1 MPESLSAPELL
12 TKLHDRTGFDC
23 GVPALNDYLYKY
35 ALQNQ
40 KKGAARTYV
49 STRGQRIVGYYSLTF
64 GSVRSEQAPHEISH
78 GLGRY
83 PIPILLL
90 ARLAID
96 HGERGKGLGKALLKD
111 ALLRAVQASSIA
123 GLRAVLVH
131 AKDKEAASFY
141 RHFGFQSSP
150 TAPLHLYLRLKDLTK
165 SLG

>member
-1 MPESLSAPELL
+1 MPEALTAPELL
-12 TKLHDRTGFDC
+12 TRLHDRAAFDC
-23 GVPALNDYLYKY
+23 GVPALNDYLHKY

-49 STRGQRIVGYYSLTF
+49 CTRGQRIVGYYSLAF

-96 HGERGKGLGKALLKD
+96 QGEKGKGLGKGLLKD
-111 ALLRAVQASSIA
+111 ALLRAVQASHIA

-131 AKDKEAASFY
+131 AKDQDAASFY
-141 RHFGFQSSP
+141 RHFGFQPSP
-150 TAPLHLYLRLKDLTK
+150 TAPLHLYLGLNDLTRF
-165 SLG
+165 